1 MPHTSTSNFTPDL
14 LSKVSFNQKS
24 RGGGGGGGATAPLAP
39 LLPMPIIMI
48 QLFFLISCSE
58 YYGLLKCPLLLLHS
72 ACMYNNVYDT
82 QVNERYRNQLCVP
95 SDAVAV
101 FEEDGGLLMASKAVA
116 AYQV

>member
-1 MPHTSTSNFTPDL
+1 MPHTSTSNL
-14 LSKVSFNQKS
+14 LQTCFPKFHLTKNL
-24 RGGGGGGGATAPLAP
+24 RGGGGGGGGGPP
-39 LLPMPIIMI
+39 PSPHC
-48 QLFFLISCSE
+48 FLCLYDTVIFPISCSE